1 MRFRFDHVVI
11 LVPSLAEG
19 IARYS
24 AAGFTVRPGGR
35 HDVLPTENALIPFAD
50 GGYLELIALR
60 DAGAR
65 EDLRRLAASARW
77 ENHLR
82 GVSAIGRRFLP
93 RLAGPE
99 GVCDYALGGTRLA
112 AFAAEARRR
121 GHVMTG
127 PARFGRETPDQR
139 RLEMDLLLP
148 AAEHLPFF
156 IEDHTPREWRVPTE
170 SGATAHANG
179 ALRVASVTVNVP
191 DVVAAGL
198 ELAESF
204 DTAPRVGADGVTH
217 LKVAGVDVRLA
228 RGTPGGARGVTLSG
242 VGGLPADIEGD
253 GVRGENAEGSAEAR

>member
-19 IARYS
+19 IARYA

-60 DAGAR
+60 DVGAR
-65 EDLRRLAASARW
+65 EDLRALASSERW
-77 ENHLR
+77 ESHLR

-99 GVCDYALGGTRLA
+99 GVCDYAFGCARLT

-148 AAEHLPFF
+148 AAELLPMV
-156 IEDHTPREWRVPTE
+156 IEDRTPREWRV
-170 SGATAHANG
+170 SIDAGATAHANH
-179 ALRVASVTVNVP
+179 ALGVASVTVNVP
-191 DVVAAGL
+191 DVVAAAF
-198 ELAESF
+198 ELGESF
-204 DTAPRVGADGVTH
+204 DTAPRMSESGVTH
-217 LKVAGVDVRLA
+217 LIVAGVEVRVVA
-228 RGTPGGARGVTLSG
+228 GSPGGARGVTLSG
-242 VGGLPADIEGD
+242 VGALPVDIERD
-253 GVRGENAEGSAEAR
+253 GVRSEDVEPTTETR

>member
-50 GGYLELIALR
+50 GCYLELIALR
-60 DAGAR
+60 DGGAR
-65 EDLRRLAASARW
+65 EDLRRLAASTRW
-77 ENHLR
+77 ESHLR

-99 GVCDYALGGTRLA
+99 GICDYAFGATRLTV
-112 AFAAEARRR
+112 FAAEARRR

-127 PARFGRETPDQR
+127 PARFGRETPDKR

-148 AAEHLPFF
+148 AADHLPIF
-156 IEDHTPREWRVPTE
+156 IEEHTPREWRVPTE
-170 SGATAHANG
+170 RGATAHANHAQG
-179 ALRVASVTVNVP
+179 VASVTVNVP
-191 DVVAAGL
+191 DVVQAAL
-198 ELAESF
+198 ELGESF
-204 DTAPRVGADGVTH
+204 DTAPRVGEDGVTH
-217 LKVAGVDVRLA
+217 LTVAGVEVRVA
-228 RGTPGGARGVTLSG
+228 SGSPGGARGVTLAG
-242 VGGLPADIEGD
+242 VGALPADIEAD
-253 GVRGENAEGSAEAR
+253 GVRGEDAEASAGAP